1 MKNKEFYAI
10 KIGNGI
16 RDEIVLSWEGCKEY
30 VIGYKSIYKKFDNK
44 KDAQK
49 WLNSWTEEDIEN
61 EMRWNEIHRF
71 YRLKEKIEIEYG
83 FPIPDYIIDEIINNK
98 DYDNLVSLLNLA
110 VINKRLSKQQAK
122 IIKENEYKKYMK
134 NKKDKFTK

>member
-10 KIGNGI
+10 KIGNGV
-16 RDEIVLSWEGCKEY
+16 RDEIVMSWDECKKY

-61 EMRWNEIHRF
+61 ELRWNEIHRF
-71 YRLKEKIEIEYG
+71 HRLKEKIQIEYG
-83 FPIPDYIIDEIINNK
+83 FLIPDYIIDEIINNK

-134 NKKDKFTK
+134 NKKN

>member
-16 RDEIVLSWEGCKEY
+16 RDEIVLSWEECKEY
-30 VIGYKSIYKKFDNK
+30 VIGYKSIYKKFDDK

-61 EMRWNEIHRF
+61 ELRWNEIHRF
-71 YRLKEKIEIEYG
+71 HRLKEKIQIEYG
-83 FPIPDYIIDEIINNK
+83 FLIPDYIIDEIINNK

-122 IIKENEYKKYMK
+122 IIKDNEYKKYMK
-134 NKKDKFTK
+134 NKKN

>member
-16 RDEIVLSWEGCKEY
+16 RDEIVLSWKECKEY
-30 VIGYKSIYKKFDNK
+30 VIGYKSIYKKFDDK

-61 EMRWNEIHRF
+61 ELRWNEIHRF
-71 YRLKEKIEIEYG
+71 HRLKEKIQIEYG
-83 FPIPDYIIDEIINNK
+83 FSIPDYIIDEIINNK

-122 IIKENEYKKYMK
+122 IIKDNEYKKYMK
-134 NKKDKFTK
+134 NKKN